1 MKRLYCL
8 MILALLLL
16 LTACGKTTEMP
27 PNDVGT
33 DKQVETSTN
42 TVSAPLDVI
51 EAMKSVQATDFKN
64 PDEFGN
70 ITAQQLADALNHAAS
85 FPTAAVPDPF
95 IDQWNIYWAYLEGE
109 GSSNKDLHF
118 RIFCGLEENIV
129 SVSLRKGQDS
139 DRAYFKDETLY
150 ELIRHK
156 RDYEEIVDSEA
167 YGRFES
173 ILKQQMDSTY
183 AIMESE
189 NPGILLGYEL
199 TRFNK
204 VLSFVDEITGDTV
217 ELYDF
222 DYALLTDAPEDIC
235 WAGGMYLD
243 SKLRVQCFNGGGQF
257 AVKYRNSKTVATA
270 FMGNDF
276 IYDPD
281 TIYSDEDTV
290 WMKDHILS
298 ALSVS
303 EQASDG
309 ASTNTL
315 EPPQSGKAQVFER
328 NGLKLEVTNVHSVR
342 KETMLDHGE
351 DPHEYS
357 VFTCYPGATITI
369 LDAGMSDPTYAED
382 GKAYPQWG
390 LYYSDETEKTRIS
403 DDTTPV
409 PVTTTLEG
417 VYNLEASLYVLTF
430 EFVDAVSPGNP
441 YYEDVGWPVVSKN
454 ADDLIFG
461 NSLEDPKFEYVFMN
475 TNTVPL
481 DQLVAFL
488 MVADGLSE
496 GAADEM
502 YHRFMEAPH
511 TVLNYLA
518 SLGTQT
524 KKLPVLGDVVVAEW
538 ICQDI
543 ASADVAWYGA
553 TDAFIRLVEDCKSTY
568 SGDRVSELLD
578 LLELEHK
585 KAYGRLLK
593 DAEETSKSVDTE
605 YIQEA
610 VNRIFVGELSYD
622 PSWTHP
628 GTYSLTATENAGG
641 APDKYTIS
649 PVPYYSIWSTPGY
662 RLATEFF
669 WNEVTTSESAAC
681 SGCGYTFRF
690 ACGQRAITVC
700 SHENLLEIEQNG
712 AKRFFRGTPLNLNTH
727 SDYSEIFNMFLQY
740 AETAEYEHAQA
751 VRCSVDGSITDYSVV
766 AQKLAEQY
774 AEISINRPDW
784 FSRRAEDAVVSG
796 ANIFDAYY
804 GKDMPNFCFVMG
816 LKLKLTDT
824 QRQYWEAGSGLAEP
838 PTTGEYAGYYGWG
851 AEVSV
856 KKGADGNWHI
866 TGLATGGSMVDV
878 PYVLSEAN
886 VKQLVEL
893 YFLTEGQTRDWHILR
908 ELAEHPLDDVRAELN
923 ALDPTQAQE
932 LRQGVLGFME
942 SYPDYH
948 TWSPSDFA

>member
-796 ANIFDAYY
+796 TNIFDAYY

-824 QRQYWEAGSGLAEP
+824 QRQYWEAGSGLADP
-838 PTTGEYAGYYGWG
+838 LPTGEYAGYYGWG

-866 TGLATGGSMVDV
+866 TGLATGGSLVDV

-932 LRQGVLGFME
+932 LRQGILGFME

>member
-1 MKRLYCL
+1 MKRFYCL
-8 MILALLLL
+8 TILVLLLL
-16 LTACGKTTEMP
+16 LTACGNTTEP
-27 PNDVGT
+27 TPNDVGT
-33 DKQVETSTN
+33 DKQAEVSTEP
-42 TVSAPLDVI
+42 VLAPLDVI

-70 ITAQQLADALNHAAS
+70 ITAQQLADALNHAVLS
-85 FPTAAVPDPF
+85 PTDAVTDPF
-95 IDQWNIYWAYLEGE
+95 IDYWNIYWAYLEGD

-118 RIFCGLEENIV
+118 RIFCGLEKNIV
-129 SVSLRKGQDS
+129 AVALRKGQAEDT
-139 DRAYFKDETLY
+139 AYFEDETLY

-156 RDYEEIVDSEA
+156 RDYEEIVDAEA
-167 YGRFES
+167 YSRFES

-199 TRFNK
+199 TRFNE
-204 VLSFVDEITGDTV
+204 VLSFVDEVTGDTV
-217 ELYDF
+217 ELYNF
-222 DYALLTDAPEDIC
+222 DYALLTDAPEDIL

-281 TIYSDEDTV
+281 TTYSDEDNV

-303 EQASDG
+303 EQAAEG
-309 ASTNTL
+309 ASTKTP
-315 EPPQSGKAQVFER
+315 EPPQSGTTQVFER

-351 DPHEYS
+351 FPHEYS

-369 LDAGMSDPTYAED
+369 LDAGTSDPAYTED
-382 GKAYPQWG
+382 GKAHPQWG

-403 DDTTPV
+403 DGTASI
-409 PVTTTLEG
+409 PVTSTLEG

-553 TDAFIRLVEDCKSTY
+553 TDAFIRLIEDCKSTY

-578 LLELEHK
+578 LLELEHN

-610 VNRIFVGELSYD
+610 VNHIFVGELSYD

-641 APDKYTIS
+641 ETDKYAVS

-690 ACGQRAITVC
+690 ACGQRAIIVC

-796 ANIFDAYY
+796 ISVFDAYY
-804 GKDMPNFCFVMG
+804 GKDMPNFCFGMG
-816 LKLKLTDT
+816 LKLKLTDQ
-824 QRQYWEAGSGLAEP
+824 QRNYWEPGSGLTEP

-851 AEVSV
+851 AETSV
-856 KKGADGNWHI
+856 KKGDDGNWHI
-866 TGLATGGSMVDV
+866 TGLATGGSLVDV
-878 PYVLSEAN
+878 PYVLSEAD

-893 YFLTEGQTRDWHILR
+893 YFLTEGQTHDWHILR

-923 ALDPTQAQE
+923 TLDPTQTQE
-932 LRQGVLGFME
+932 LRQGILGFME
-942 SYPDYH
+942 SYPDYC

>member
-16 LTACGKTTEMP
+16 LAACGNTTEPP

-33 DKQVETSTN
+33 DKQAEASTG
-42 TVSAPLDVI
+42 TASAPLDVM
-51 EAMKSVQATDFKN
+51 EAMKSVQAADFKSSG
-64 PDEFGN
+64 DLEN
-70 ITAQQLADALNHAAS
+70 ITPQELADALNRAALS
-85 FPTAAVPDPF
+85 PTEDVPEPF
-95 IDQWNIYWAYLEGE
+95 VNQWQIHWAHLEGGPE
-109 GSSNKDLHF
+109 VFSSDDLHF
-118 RIFCGLEENIV
+118 RITCGLEENIV
-129 SVSLRKGQDS
+129 LVSLRKGQDS
-139 DRAYFKDETLY
+139 DSAYFEDNTLY

-204 VLSFVDEITGDTV
+204 VLSFVDEGTGDSV

-257 AVKYRNSKTVATA
+257 AVKYRNNKAVATA

-276 IYDPD
+276 FYDPE
-281 TIYSDEDTV
+281 TTYSKEDTV

-298 ALSVS
+298 ALSVA
-303 EQASDG
+303 EQASGTAD
-309 ASTNTL
+309 SV
-315 EPPQSGKAQVFER
+315 PQQTTETISPVYE
-328 NGLKLEVTNVHSVR
+328 NV
-342 KETMLDHGE
+342 
-351 DPHEYS
+351 
-357 VFTCYPGATITI
+357 A
-369 LDAGMSDPTYAED
+369 
-382 GKAYPQWG
+382 
-390 LYYSDETEKTRIS
+390 
-403 DDTTPV
+403 
-409 PVTTTLEG
+409 
-417 VYNLEASLYVLTF
+417 
-430 EFVDAVSPGNP
+430 
-441 YYEDVGWPVVSKN
+441 WPVVSKN
-454 ADDLIFG
+454 AEDLIFG

-496 GAADEM
+496 GAADEI
-502 YHRFMEAPH
+502 YHRFLEAPH

-518 SLGTQT
+518 SLGSQT
-524 KKLPVLGDVVVAEW
+524 KSLPGLGDVVVAEW

-543 ASADVAWYGA
+543 ASADVVWYGA
-553 TDAFIRLVEDCKSTY
+553 TDAFIHLIEDCRATY

-578 LLELEHK
+578 LLELEHD
-585 KAYGRLLK
+585 KAYGRLLN
-593 DAEETSKSVDTE
+593 DAEKISKSVDTE
-605 YIQEA
+605 SIQEA

-622 PSWTHP
+622 PSWSHP
-628 GTYSLTATENAGG
+628 GTYSLTATDNASGKT
-641 APDKYTIS
+641 DKYTIS
-649 PVPYYSIWSTPGY
+649 PIPYYAIWSTPGY
-662 RLATEFF
+662 RLVTEFF
-669 WNEVTTSESAAC
+669 WNEVTSSESAAC

-690 ACGQRAITVC
+690 ACGQRVITVC
-700 SHENLLEIEQNG
+700 SHENLLSVEQSG
-712 AKRFFRGTPLNLNTH
+712 TKSVFRGTPLNLNTH
-727 SDYSEIFNMFLQY
+727 SDYSEIFHMFLQY
-740 AETAEYEHAQA
+740 AETAEYEYSQA

-774 AEISINRPDW
+774 AEISVNRPGW
-784 FSRRAEDAVVSG
+784 FSRQAENAVVSG
-796 ANIFDAYY
+796 TNVFDAYY
-804 GKDMPNFCFVMG
+804 GKDMPNFCFGMG
-816 LKLKLTDT
+816 LKLKLTDQ
-824 QRQYWEAGSGLAEP
+824 QRNYWEAGSGLAEP

-856 KKGADGNWHI
+856 KKGTDGNWHI
-866 TGLATGGSMVDV
+866 TGLATGGSLVNV

-886 VKQLVEL
+886 TKQLVDL
-893 YFLTEGQTRDWHILR
+893 YFLTGGQTRDWHILR
-908 ELAEHPLDDVRAELN
+908 ELAERPLEDVRAELK
-923 ALDPTQAQE
+923 ALNPTQAQE
-932 LRQGVLGFME
+932 LQQGILGFME
-942 SYPDYH
+942 SYPDYCSW
-948 TWSPSDFA
+948 TPNDFT